1 MNLNISLKL
10 YSNNII
16 KFIILFL
23 IIMLINFLNTITE
36 HNYINSPLYTHNK
49 YYNKYWSLN
58 KTKIYPLIEIIYNKL
73 LQIINNKLDIKYEL
87 ININLINHRFPII
100 YEYYIE
106 NIKNISYNNFINNV
120 NKRFIKNKYINYIPY
135 ISKYIIVENK
145 YKSTIYSILNEFHNG
160 YFISVD
166 IKQYIEHNITRCLKY
181 SFDILELY
189 LFLNN
194 DDNISN
200 TLINNIYTISRFF
213 YELNP
218 IKKIIFYYF
227 NTPIK
232 KEIISNLNYL
242 SSQNTN
248 SGLTTN
254 DYIIIWRKEELLK
267 VYIHELIHYLN
278 LDNKHNK
285 KINNLF
291 NYNIGKYNYP
301 ILINETLTEI
311 NAMFFHTLFTII
323 IDNNNTINNNFDYII
338 HTFKILYNIELM
350 YSWFQFAKIMKF
362 FNIQIYDN
370 ILIKK
375 NFNQTTNIYSY
386 YILKSIFNMYFIDIL
401 YESFSIQKLLNI
413 KQTTNKLNIILK
425 SILDNQ
431 PINLFNN
438 FINKLS
444 IDDLSL
450 RMTIIN

>member
-1 MNLNISLKL
+1 M
-10 YSNNII
+10 
-16 KFIILFL
+16 
-23 IIMLINFLNTITE
+23 
-36 HNYINSPLYTHNK
+36 
-49 YYNKYWSLN
+49 
-58 KTKIYPLIEIIYNKL
+58 
-73 LQIINNKLDIKYEL
+73 
-87 ININLINHRFPII
+87 
-100 YEYYIE
+100 
-106 NIKNISYNNFINNV
+106 
-120 NKRFIKNKYINYIPY
+120 
-135 ISKYIIVENK
+135 
-145 YKSTIYSILNEFHNG
+145 
-160 YFISVD
+160 
-166 IKQYIEHNITRCLKY
+166 
-181 SFDILELY
+181 
-189 LFLNN
+189 
-194 DDNISN
+194 
-200 TLINNIYTISRFF
+200 
-213 YELNP
+213 
-218 IKKIIFYYF
+218 
-227 NTPIK
+227 
-232 KEIISNLNYL
+232 
-242 SSQNTN
+242 
-248 SGLTTN
+248 
-254 DYIIIWRKEELLK
+254 
-267 VYIHELIHYLN
+267 
-278 LDNKHNK
+278 
-285 KINNLF
+285 INNLF

>member
-23 IIMLINFLNTITE
+23 IIMLINFLNTITKYN
-36 HNYINSPLYTHNK
+36 HINSPLYTHNK

-135 ISKYIIVENK
+135 ISKYFIVENK
-145 YKSTIYSILNEFHNG
+145 YKSIIYSILNEFHNG

-200 TLINNIYTISRFF
+200 TIINNIYTISRFF

-218 IKKIIFYYF
+218 IKKITFYYF